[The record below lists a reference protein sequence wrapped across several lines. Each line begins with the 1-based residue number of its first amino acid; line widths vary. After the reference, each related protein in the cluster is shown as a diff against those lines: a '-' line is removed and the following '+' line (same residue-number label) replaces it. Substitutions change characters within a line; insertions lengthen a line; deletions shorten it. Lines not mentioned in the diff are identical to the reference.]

1 MKNNVVNQTEYDNLL
16 LVLKDTTSKRLSQRF
31 YSVLYHLEGY
41 KNYEIANLLK
51 IDTHTVS
58 IYIKKYKAGGIDGLV
73 ERKCSPGSPK
83 YLTQEQE
90 EKLVEVITEHTPD
103 EVGFP
108 PRKNWNLSIIREW
121 IKRNFEVEYSQSGM
135 ADALHRLNLS
145 YSRPTYTLK
154 QANQEKQED
163 FINDF
168 EVIKKNL

>member
-1 MKNNVVNQTEYDNLL
+1 MKNNIVNQTEYDSLL

-31 YSVLYHLEGY
+31 YSVLYDLEGY
-41 KNYEIANLLK
+41 KHYEIANLLK

-58 IYIKKYKAGGIDGLV
+58 IYIKKYKAGGINGLI
-73 ERKCSPGSPK
+73 ERKYSPGTPRF
-83 YLTQEQE
+83 LTQEQE
-90 EKLVEVITEHTPD
+90 EKLIDVITKHTPD

-108 PRKNWNLSIIREW
+108 PRKNWNLGIIREW
-121 IKRNFEVEYSQSGM
+121 IKRNFGIEYSQSGM

-154 QANQEKQED
+154 QADLEKQEH

-168 EVIKKNL
+168 ETIKKNL